1 MKSHIANNIHAFRSN
16 KGLSQAQLAE
26 IADVTQGAISSWET
40 GITIPRKSNLQPIVN
55 AFEELTIDDF
65 LSDKEGYAQ
74 KILRR
79 SQPRHAA
86 YTTAPF
92 YGSIAA
98 GTPLEMIPVDD
109 QCPIPVS
116 VLRNH
121 PHGFFLRV
129 KGESMN
135 RCLPHGAYALID
147 PDEPVVDTKIY
158 AVSIDGREA
167 TIKRLRLI
175 PRGIELVPDSYDDSF
190 RPLRFL
196 EEEKDPSSIAIIGRV
211 VWYCLPPGFEL

>member
-79 SQPRHAA
+79 SQRGTLRTPRLLS
-86 YTTAPF
+86 TAP
-92 YGSIAA
+92 SQQ
-98 GTPLEMIPVDD
+98 E
-109 QCPIPVS
+109 
-116 VLRNH
+116 
-121 PHGFFLRV
+121 
-129 KGESMN
+129 
-135 RCLPHGAYALID
+135 LPS
-147 PDEPVVDTKIY
+147 K
-158 AVSIDGREA
+158 
-167 TIKRLRLI
+167 
-175 PRGIELVPDSYDDSF
+175 
-190 RPLRFL
+190 
-196 EEEKDPSSIAIIGRV
+196 
-211 VWYCLPPGFEL
+211 